1 MTTFTVEEI
10 RKYLLKQDSMGDIL
24 YNLSEENII
33 AANKPYK
40 GYLDDDDEAKETF
53 SECCAEP
60 IERGICTFCKEHV

>member
-10 RKYLLKQDSMGDIL
+10 RKYLLKQDSMGDIM

-33 AANKPYK
+33 AANKPYP
-40 GYLDDDDEAKETF
+40 GYRDDDDAKEEL

-60 IERGICTFCKEHV
+60 IERGICTLCKEFV